1 MSEITPDVITN
12 MISTVG
18 FPIVCVLLLWQYVRT
33 TMVKFTETIN
43 ENNRLLAILCEKIE
57 HLDK

>member
-1 MSEITPDVITN
+1 MRDFTPDVITN
-12 MISTVG
+12 LISGVG
-18 FPIVCVLLLWQYVRT
+18 FPIVCVLVLWQYVRN

-57 HLDK
+57 HMDK